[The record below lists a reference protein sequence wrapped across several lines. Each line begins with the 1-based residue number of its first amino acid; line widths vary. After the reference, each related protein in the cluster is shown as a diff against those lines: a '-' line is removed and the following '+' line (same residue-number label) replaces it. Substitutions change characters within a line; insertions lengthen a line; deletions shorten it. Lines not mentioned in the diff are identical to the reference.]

1 MKSIKRFFA
10 VLVLII
16 VAVALSYLIYTGKAV
31 AAIDETTEM
40 AQWVGGVYG

>member
-16 VAVALSYLIYTGKAV
+16 VAVVLSYLIYTGKAV
-31 AAIDETTEM
+31 AAIDDTAEM
-40 AQWVGGVYG
+40 AQLVGGVYG

>member
-1 MKSIKRFFA
+1 MKSIKLFFA

-40 AQWVGGVYG
+40 AQGVGGVYG